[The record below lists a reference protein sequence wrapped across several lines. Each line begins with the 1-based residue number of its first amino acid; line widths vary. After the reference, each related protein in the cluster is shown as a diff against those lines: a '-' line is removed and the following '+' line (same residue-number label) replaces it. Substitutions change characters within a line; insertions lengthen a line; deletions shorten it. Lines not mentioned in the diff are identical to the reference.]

1 MAMRAADFMTPNV
14 ITVAPEDPVQDVA
27 QLLLRNQISGAP
39 VIDARGAIIGVV
51 SERDLMRRAEI
62 ETDEKRSWWGRVW
75 AGRERL
81 ARDYVRTHARK
92 VADVMTSPAITASPD
107 TSLRDAASLM
117 ERKGIKRVPI
127 VEGGKLVGIISRA
140 NLLRAFVSYYV
151 APVAEATTDKEIRD
165 RIYSRLRSQHWI
177 APTTL
182 NVVVDQGV
190 VELWAAVN
198 SEAEHKAICIAA
210 ETTPGV
216 TAVKDHVM
224 IGAIPSGY

>member
-1 MAMRAADFMTPNV
+1 MRAADIMTPNV
-14 ITVAPEDPVQDVA
+14 ITVGPEDAVQDVA
-27 QLLLRNQISGAP
+27 RLLLRNQISGAP
-39 VIDARGAIIGVV
+39 VVDARGAIIGVV
-51 SERDLMRRAEI
+51 SEGDLMRRAEI
-62 ETDEKRSWWGRVW
+62 DTDEKRSWWRRAW

-81 ARDYVRTHARK
+81 ARDYVRTNARK
-92 VADVMTSPAITASPD
+92 VADVMSSPAITVGPD
-107 TSLRDAASLM
+107 ASLREVASLL

-127 VEGGKLVGIISRA
+127 VDGGKLVGIISRA
-140 NLLRAFVSYYV
+140 NLLRAFVAFYV
-151 APVAEATTDKEIRD
+151 APTAEATSDEEIRE
-165 RIYSRLRSQHWI
+165 RVYSRLRSQHWV
-177 APTTL
+177 APVTL

-198 SEAEHKAICIAA
+198 SEAERKAIRVAA